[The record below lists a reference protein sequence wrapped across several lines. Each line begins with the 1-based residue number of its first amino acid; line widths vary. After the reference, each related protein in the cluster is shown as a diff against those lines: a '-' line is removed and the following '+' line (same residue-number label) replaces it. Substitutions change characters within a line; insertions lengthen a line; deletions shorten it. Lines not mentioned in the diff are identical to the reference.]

1 MLPESEY
8 QTIEGRQY
16 VNPQVALD
24 ESTSFIENLRNTQQ
38 QNTQQISAD
47 TQALGTDVPSS
58 LGGLTGANSYFT
70 ARYQTP
76 QTNALVADLRATAQ
90 AKALND
96 ALATEQAIWKK
107 RYQDAYRAYQKSQ
120 YDKANSPTTTTGPGD
135 MTTEGGVEEDV
146 VEKNDSVS
154 PVSVSETT
162 KDPVMDFIQGKGD
175 WTISYTNGGKTY
187 YGNVYYKTGI
197 SGDRYTGLDTS
208 SGMSYSGQNALNF
221 LNNIVSRGGK
231 IYGPDGKEITAQQAL
246 TGAPGRW

>member
-107 RYQDAYRAYQKSQ
+107 RYQDAYRKYQKSQ
-120 YDKANSPTTTTGPGD
+120 YDKANTPTTTTTP
-135 MTTEGGVEEDV
+135 TT
-146 VEKNDSVS
+146 
-154 PVSVSETT
+154 TA
-162 KDPVMDFIQGKGD
+162 GKGD
-175 WTISYTNGGKTY
+175 VTTEPTDDDTVVTYDGRVTVEPGQTMTI
-187 YGNVYYKTGI
+187 
-197 SGDRYTGLDTS
+197 
-208 SGMSYSGQNALNF
+208 
-221 LNNIVSRGGK
+221 
-231 IYGPDGKEITAQQAL
+231 GPDGIAQGYINGEYVELQPGQAYKPALNL
-246 TGAPGRW
+246 TPTNSLGTPSPLAPVNALQRR